1 VSMPKTFSSASSFAT
16 RTIPSRPSQLRQTNA
31 RGLLQL
37 LQEHNPCS
45 KADLVRY
52 SGLSA
57 PTVSSGIAHLE
68 RLGLVEQMGDGESS
82 GGRPPGLLRFNV
94 RHGYV
99 AAADIGGTRVRMVLA
114 DLGGNVIA
122 QSSVLLGAKQKT
134 PEGVCSLIVEGLK
147 TMCRQSG
154 TPLRKVLHL
163 TAGAP
168 GITNVDTGVV
178 FSAPNLDEW
187 DDVPLRMLLEKGVGI
202 PCLVEN
208 DTNLAA
214 VGEYW
219 RGAALGVD
227 DFIFIAMGTG
237 VGAGIFVNGRLHR
250 GAQWHAGEIG
260 YFGVSGK
267 KRTPM
272 KVRELGQLEQ
282 AIGGGG
288 IEEEWRRVLQRNGPE
303 LGQHAGVTTLEEL
316 KGLKA
321 SQIFDLA
328 AEGDRAAGEVV
339 RYASGILADAIAD
352 ISLLLNPTV
361 VVLGGGV
368 GSHPE
373 LCRATERLVQRH
385 EFAQPVLRSSSLGT
399 QAQLHGA
406 VSVSLSAVE
415 EILLEE

>member
-1 VSMPKTFSSASSFAT
+1 
-16 RTIPSRPSQLRQTNA
+16 
-31 RGLLQL
+31 
-37 LQEHNPCS
+37 
-45 KADLVRY
+45 
-52 SGLSA
+52 LSA

-68 RLGLVEQMGDGESS
+68 ELGLVEQMGDGESS

-99 AAADIGGTRVRMVLA
+99 AAADIGGTRVRMMLA
-114 DLGGNVIA
+114 DMGGNVIA
-122 QSSVLLGAKQKT
+122 QSSVMLDERQKT
-134 PEGVCSLIVEGLK
+134 PEGVCRLIVEGLK
-147 TMCRQSG
+147 TACRQSG

-178 FSAPNLDEW
+178 LSAPNLDEW
-187 DDVPLRMLLEKGVGI
+187 NDVPLRSLLERSTGI
-202 PCLVEN
+202 PCQVDN

-219 RGAALGVD
+219 RGAARGVN
-227 DFIFIAMGTG
+227 DFIFVALGTG

-250 GAQWHAGEIG
+250 GAQWSAGEIG
-260 YFGVSGK
+260 YLGVGGK

-272 KVRELGQLEQ
+272 KVRELGQMEQ
-282 AIGGGG
+282 AIGGSG
-288 IEEEWRRVLQRNGPE
+288 IEEEWQRVLQRTHKGAKAE
-303 LGQHAGVTTLEEL
+303 DL
-316 KGLKA
+316 KGMKA

-339 RYASGILADAIAD
+339 RYTSGILADAIAD
-352 ISLLLNPTV
+352 ISLLLNPEV

-373 LCRATERLVQRH
+373 LCRATERLVRRH
-385 EFAQPVLRSSSLGT
+385 EFAQPILRSSSLGT

>member
-1 VSMPKTFSSASSFAT
+1 MPKTYPFPASST
-16 RTIPSRPSQLRQTNA
+16 VRHLPSRPSQLRQTNA

-68 RLGLVEQMGDGESS
+68 SLGLVEQMGDGESS
-82 GGRPPGLLRFNV
+82 GGRPPGLLRFNA

-99 AAADIGGTRVRMVLA
+99 AAADIGGTRVRMMLA
-114 DLGGNVIA
+114 DLGGNVVT
-122 QSSVLLGAKQKT
+122 QWSTLLGAKQKS
-134 PEGVCSLIVEGLK
+134 PEGVCELVVEGLK
-147 TMCRQSG
+147 TMCRLSG

-168 GITNVDTGVV
+168 GITNSDTGVV
-178 FSAPNLDEW
+178 LSAPNLDNW
-187 DDVPLRMLLEKGVGI
+187 NDVPLRAMLEREAGI

-219 RGAALGVD
+219 RGAARGVEN
-227 DFIFIAMGTG
+227 FIFIALGTG
-237 VGAGIFVNGRLHR
+237 VGAGIFIRGQLHR
-250 GAQWHAGEIG
+250 GAHWSAGEIG

-272 KVRELGQLEQ
+272 QVRELGQLEQ
-282 AIGGGG
+282 VIGGSG
-288 IEEEWRRVLQRNGPE
+288 IEEEWRRALQRAEP
-303 LGQHAGVTTLEEL
+303 AGNEKAAGTQQQST
-316 KGLKA
+316 LKA

-328 AEGDRAAGEVV
+328 AEGDRIACEVV
-339 RYASGILADAIAD
+339 RYTAGILADAIAD
-352 ISLLLNPTV
+352 ISLLINPEV

-373 LCRATERLVQRH
+373 LCRATEKLVRRH
-385 EFAQPVLRSSSLGT
+385 EFAQPILRSSSLGT

-406 VSVSLSAVE
+406 VSISLSAVE
-415 EILLEE
+415 EQILD

>member
-1 VSMPKTFSSASSFAT
+1 MPKTFPFPSSLAT

-68 RLGLVEQMGDGESS
+68 ELGLVEQMGDGESS

-99 AAADIGGTRVRMVLA
+99 AAADIGGTRVRMLLA
-114 DLGGNVIA
+114 DLGGNVIT
-122 QSSVLLGAKQKT
+122 QSSVLLGERQKT
-134 PEGVCSLIVEGLK
+134 PEGVCRLIVEGLK
-147 TMCRQSG
+147 TACRQSG

-178 FSAPNLDEW
+178 LSAPNLDEW
-187 DDVPLRMLLEKGVGI
+187 NDVPLRSLLERGTGI
-202 PCLVEN
+202 PCQVDN

-219 RGAALGVD
+219 RGAARGVS
-227 DFIFIAMGTG
+227 DFIFIALGTG

-250 GAQWHAGEIG
+250 GAQWSAGEIG
-260 YFGVSGK
+260 YMGVSGK
-267 KRTPM
+267 KRAPM

-282 AIGGGG
+282 AIGGAG
-288 IEEEWRRVLQRNGPE
+288 IEEEWRRVLARTGSRGK
-303 LGQHAGVTTLEEL
+303 LAEL
-316 KGLKA
+316 KGLKV

-328 AEGDRAAGEVV
+328 AEGDRVAGEVV
-339 RYASGILADAIAD
+339 RYTSGILADAIAD
-352 ISLLLNPTV
+352 ISLLLNPEV

-415 EILLEE
+415 ENILE

>member
-1 VSMPKTFSSASSFAT
+1 MTNPSSFPLSFT
-16 RTIPSRPSQLRQTNA
+16 SKTTPSRPSQLRQTNA

-68 RLGLVEQMGDGESS
+68 GLGLVEQMGDGESS
-82 GGRPPGLLRFNV
+82 GGRPPSLLRFNV

-99 AAADIGGTRVRMVLA
+99 AAADIGGTRMRMMLA
-114 DLGGNVIA
+114 DLGGNVIT
-122 QSSVLLGAKQKT
+122 QSSVLLSAKQKS
-134 PEGVCSLIVEGLK
+134 PECVCSLVVEGLR

-163 TAGAP
+163 TTGAP
-168 GITNVDTGVV
+168 GITNVETGVV
-178 FSAPNLDEW
+178 LSAPNLQEW
-187 DDVPLRMLLEKGVGI
+187 NDVPLRSLLEREAGI

-214 VGEYW
+214 VGEHW
-219 RGAALGVD
+219 RGAARGVGS
-227 DFIFIAMGTG
+227 FIFIALGTG
-237 VGAGIFVNGRLHR
+237 VGAGIFINGQLHR
-250 GAQWHAGEIG
+250 GARWSAGEIG
-260 YFGVSGK
+260 YLGVTGK

-288 IEEEWRRVLQRNGPE
+288 IEEEWRRQLQRNT
-303 LGQHAGVTTLEEL
+303 LGRGSVSVEKL
-316 KGLKA
+316 KALNA

-328 AEGDRAAGEVV
+328 AEGDRSAGEVM
-339 RYASGILADAIAD
+339 RYTSGILADAIAD
-352 ISLLLNPTV
+352 ISLLLNPEV

-373 LCRATERLVQRH
+373 LCRVIEKLMLRH
-385 EFAQPVLRSSSLGT
+385 EFAQPLLRSSSLGT

-406 VSVSLSAVE
+406 ISVSLTAVE
-415 EILLEE
+415 EKILE

>member
-1 VSMPKTFSSASSFAT
+1 
-16 RTIPSRPSQLRQTNA
+16 
-31 RGLLQL
+31 
-37 LQEHNPCS
+37 
-45 KADLVRY
+45 
-52 SGLSA
+52 
-57 PTVSSGIAHLE
+57 
-68 RLGLVEQMGDGESS
+68 
-82 GGRPPGLLRFNV
+82 
-94 RHGYV
+94 
-99 AAADIGGTRVRMVLA
+99 
-114 DLGGNVIA
+114 
-122 QSSVLLGAKQKT
+122 
-134 PEGVCSLIVEGLK
+134 
-147 TMCRQSG
+147 
-154 TPLRKVLHL
+154 VLHL

-178 FSAPNLDEW
+178 LSAPNLDEW
-187 DDVPLRMLLEKGVGI
+187 NDVPLRGLLERSTGI
-202 PCLVEN
+202 PCLVDN

-219 RGAALGVD
+219 RGAARGVNS
-227 DFIFIAMGTG
+227 FIFIALGTG

-250 GAQWHAGEIG
+250 GAQWSAGEIG

-267 KRTPM
+267 KRAPM
-272 KVRELGQLEQ
+272 KMRELGQLEQ

-288 IEEEWRRVLQRNGPE
+288 IEEEWRRVLTRTRKGTKAME
-303 LGQHAGVTTLEEL
+303 
-316 KGLKA
+316 GLKA

-328 AEGDRAAGEVV
+328 AEGDQAAGEVV
-339 RYASGILADAIAD
+339 RYTSGILADAIAD
-352 ISLLLNPTV
+352 ISLLLNPEV